1 MYALIFDESD
11 LIRKQE
17 KVISLHRKRETAEA
31 ALEKRKLKLGRKV
44 WECNTRIVWI
54 DGSIKPGDFV
64 TPGQYASWRPGEKVP
79 HGEMYSDT
87 D

>member
-1 MYALIFDESD
+1 MYALIYAESD
-11 LIRKQE
+11 LTKERE
-17 KVISLHRKRETAEA
+17 KVISVHRKRETAEV
-31 ALEKRKLKLGRKV
+31 ALEKRKRKLGRKV

-54 DGSIKPGDFV
+54 DGSIKTGDPV
-64 TPGQYASWRPGEKVP
+64 MPGQYSSWRPGEKVP